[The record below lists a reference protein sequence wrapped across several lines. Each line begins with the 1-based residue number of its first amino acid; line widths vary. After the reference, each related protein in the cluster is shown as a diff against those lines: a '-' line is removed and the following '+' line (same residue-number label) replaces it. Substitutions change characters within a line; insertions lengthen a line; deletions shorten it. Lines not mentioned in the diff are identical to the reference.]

1 MATVT
6 SVKFLCNCV
15 YGHALSC
22 TELGFRHATE
32 THLEFE
38 VANKDEEEKKAG
50 DLQSVALDF
59 KLLGVGPELGTSG
72 SRVQRS
78 DHSTTPP
85 RC

>member
-6 SVKFLCNCV
+6 SVKFLCICV

-22 TELGFRHATE
+22 TELAFRHATE
-32 THLEFE
+32 MHLELE
-38 VANKDEEEKKAG
+38 VANKDEEKKTG
-50 DLQSVALDF
+50 YQQRVALDF
-59 KLLGVGPELGTSG
+59 KLLGVGPELGTFG
-72 SRVQRS
+72 SPVLRS